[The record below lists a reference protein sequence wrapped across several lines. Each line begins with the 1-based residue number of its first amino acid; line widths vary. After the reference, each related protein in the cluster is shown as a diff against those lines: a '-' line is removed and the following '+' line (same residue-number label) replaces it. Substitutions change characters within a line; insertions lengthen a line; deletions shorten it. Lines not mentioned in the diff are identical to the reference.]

1 MAILLLRA
9 KLTISLVLKLSND
22 KTQVHTML
30 ETQTQMQSIST
41 TELQSYSS
49 AANRYMY
56 QFYQLLNLHQYEGKI
71 TKTYNYAY
79 LVTAEIQADVS
90 SSKIDI
96 RSKLINPY
104 LVNASVYYIII
115 LQPQAPVCIQTHAQF
130 YSQGILL
137 ARQSYSEFTTRL

>member
-1 MAILLLRA
+1 
-9 KLTISLVLKLSND
+9 
-22 KTQVHTML
+22 
-30 ETQTQMQSIST
+30 MQSIST

-56 QFYQLLNLHQYEGKI
+56 QFYQLLNLHQYEEKI
-71 TKTYNYAY
+71 TKTYNYAS

-90 SSKIDI
+90 SNKLDI

-115 LQPQAPVCIQTHAQF
+115 L
-130 YSQGILL
+130 
-137 ARQSYSEFTTRL
+137 